1 MGRKK
6 ENSLHI
12 RSTVRYLSIKCYA
25 EQMGIIQ
32 RPHFQN
38 FDEFTENFDSGGKK
52 LTLLEIFRVYEK
64 YVDSYFQDL
73 AEKEKQLT
81 DDQYINAMQ
90 SMTERIKEKKGWFF
104 AGILH
109 KDFARA
115 KAEERYIKT
124 SKVKN
129 EEGKTI
135 DVQTLCKR
143 LISTGLEVLPEK
155 RHCHFIIAVD
165 SSTKIETIFN
175 VLQLDFDKILDVKLF
190 DSAVATI
197 SKKNLTNAIA
207 YLTHE
212 TDRAI
217 KDGKQYY
224 TRDNVIASDRQMYD
238 NYMHDVDYGDYDN
251 LMTLC
256 KQMGYNRQNFDE
268 FYSQLPNAILQKDN
282 KNLLEKCYN
291 IGVRNYYNANIP
303 GENGI
308 LCYPNRTVSRLC
320 VYVEGGQD
328 LGKSYFSDNLPNSAV
343 ITDDNTGAFD
353 NIKPWHR
360 VLSVSDTRLK
370 NLLAVA
376 GGQVCELY
384 RRNANNNLFFG
395 DTVIIS
401 NNRTFEQW
409 LYWCNPSP
417 NIQLSVLR
425 AVTSRFFVCR
435 IVYRPALQKYEL
447 LVRSVCSR
455 GSDVFALNCRFLTFK
470 QMYEKSLNDYAKIK
484 RQNIAKISVCKLF
497 DEVTDDSLLAPY
509 RSNSCNRSKEQNNN
523 CLSDEELQD
532 IYNMLAGTVPI

>member
-25 EQMGIIQ
+25 EQMGILQ

-52 LTLLEIFRVYEK
+52 MTLLEIFRMYEK

-81 DDQYINAMQ
+81 DEQYMNAVQTMVKRVADKQ
-90 SMTERIKEKKGWFF
+90 GWFF

-115 KAEERYIKT
+115 KVEERYIKT

-143 LISTGLEVLPEK
+143 LISTGLETLLEK

-212 TDRAI
+212 TDKAI

-224 TRDNVIASDRQMYD
+224 TRDNVITSDRQMYD

-282 KNLLEKCYN
+282 KKLLEKCYN
-291 IGVRNYYNANIP
+291 IGVRNYYNTNIP

-320 VYVEGGQD
+320 IYVEGGQD

-353 NIKPWHR
+353 NIRPWHQ

-370 NLLAVA
+370 NLLAIT

-435 IVYRPALQKYEL
+435 IVYRPILQKYEL
-447 LVRSVCSR
+447 VVRSVCSR
-455 GSDVFALNCRFLTFK
+455 GSDAPALNVRFFK
-470 QMYEKSLNDYAKIK
+470 FKKMYEKSLNDYAEIK
-484 RQNIAKISVCKLF
+484 KQNAVKISPYKLI
-497 DEVTDDSLLAPY
+497 DAVTDDSLLAPY
-509 RSNSCNRSKEQNNN
+509 CNSDEQNSNSSQ
-523 CLSDEELQD
+523 LSDEDLQD
-532 IYNMLAGTVPI
+532 IYNMLSGAVPI